1 MQGKAQHSKGAA
13 ATEKRGIKLLMDCH
27 SPQEDFSVS
36 VKKSDKVEAEK
47 AAFNNAENRFIKRT
61 FSLTLHRHEIKLK
74 GWKC

>member
-36 VKKSDKVEAEK
+36 VKKVT
-47 AAFNNAENRFIKRT
+47 R
-61 FSLTLHRHEIKLK
+61 
-74 GWKC
+74 